1 MRRRR
6 GRAARCGVRGSW
18 SYCRAAT
25 RPPLVAHITKPGAED
40 CSCNRAFPTVPGS
53 CAPRPYPASE
63 AAMKRWL
70 AALLVLAAPA
80 VFPQQPVPVIA
91 FESVPNLLK
100 LPKDMHLGEVTGV
113 AVNSK
118 GNIYVFSRG
127 NTTGPPHSAAPAP
140 PLEVAPPGRV
150 LPQIGKNLSPGSF
163 PPSGRVD

>member
-6 GRAARCGVRGSW
+6 GRAAGCGVRGSW

-25 RPPLVAHITKPGAED
+25 GTPLVAHITKPGAED
-40 CSCNRAFPTVPGS
+40 CSCNRAFRTVPES

-63 AAMKRWL
+63 VAMKRWL

-113 AVNSK
+113 AGHLK
-118 GNIYVFSRG
+118 GHHHVLSRG
-127 NTTGPPHSAAPAP
+127 NPTRPAPAGAGAPAP
-140 PLEVAPPGRV
+140 GVGARRPV
-150 LPQIGKNLSPGSF
+150 LPLVRPA
-163 PPSGRVD
+163 P

>member
-25 RPPLVAHITKPGAED
+25 RTPLVAHITKPGAED
-40 CSCNRAFPTVPGS
+40 CSCNRAFRTVPES

-63 AAMKRWL
+63 VAMKRWL

-113 AVNSK
+113 AGQPKSN
-118 GNIYVFSRG
+118 NLLLFPRHP
-127 NTTGPPHSAAPAP
+127 TRPPPSAAPP
-140 PLEVAPPGRV
+140 PPPRVAPPRPV
-150 LPQIGKNLSPGSF
+150 LPRHRQEP
-163 PPSGRVD
+163 